1 MPNHICVVETNVFF
15 FLQVTRG
22 WFTACVA
29 STVLTAAG
37 MIQPGTI
44 HLDWHPI
51 IYRFQIW
58 RIVTNF
64 CFLGK
69 FGWPFVMNLIFM
81 VLPPPASPAAHGNP
95 ALSCLSRPYTVPP
108 EYCCPWHMVCTAPGS
123 VRQDP

>member
-1 MPNHICVVETNVFF
+1 MPVGGHGPPGGGGRADSPQAWYMS
-15 FLQVTRG
+15 LPKVTRG

-29 STVLTAAG
+29 STILAAVG

-44 HLDWHPI
+44 HLDWHAI

-58 RIVTNF
+58 RIITNF

-81 VLPPPASPAAHGNP
+81 VLPQPP
-95 ALSCLSRPYTVPP
+95 
-108 EYCCPWHMVCTAPGS
+108 
-123 VRQDP
+123 